1 MKIKIERQWSMP
13 NKFTFQIQPIA
24 DLLKE
29 ELDGELLVVDP
40 FAGMQN
46 KYATLTNDLNPD
58 AQTDY
63 HLDALDFLSNIK
75 SNSADVVLYDPPYS
89 PRQVSEC
96 YHHYGKKVT
105 ALDTSARWRKQHL
118 DQIQR
123 ILKLGGKAICF
134 GWNTNG
140 VGKTRG
146 FELKRI
152 LIVAH
157 GGSHNDTLVTVE
169 KKIKQ

>member
-1 MKIKIERQWSMP
+1 M
-13 NKFTFQIQPIA
+13 
-24 DLLKE
+24 
-29 ELDGELLVVDP
+29 
-40 FAGMQN
+40 
-46 KYATLTNDLNPD
+46 
-58 AQTDY
+58 
-63 HLDALDFLSNIK
+63 
-75 SNSADVVLYDPPYS
+75 LYDPPYS

-105 ALDTSARWRKQHL
+105 VLDTSARWRKQHL

-169 KKIKQ
+169 KKIK